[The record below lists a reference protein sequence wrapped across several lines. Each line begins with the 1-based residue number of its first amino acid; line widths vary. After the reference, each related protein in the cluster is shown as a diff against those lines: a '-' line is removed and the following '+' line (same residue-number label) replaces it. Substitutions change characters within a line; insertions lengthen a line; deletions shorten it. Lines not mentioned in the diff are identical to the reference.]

1 MRDFQA
7 PGRGQY
13 FKAQDVADQLA
24 ELRRIGKLTVEGGT
38 VTDGPS
44 GKHIVLD
51 RTEGFWAVLGDRPT
65 PGTGQYSWKEVA
77 LSLTGTN
84 WYYPD
89 KQQMGYYSSDP
100 AVEANFNGNIA
111 YGTVVWLHRP
121 VTGVPRGD
129 GHIPKFYVFDYSA
142 SAPFISGSGQSGS
155 GSGSGE
161 SGSGSG
167 ASGSVTSGSVVSGSV
182 ASGSAVSGSV
192 ASGSVVSGSV
202 VSGSEASGS
211 VASGSVAS
219 GSTVSGSVASGSV
232 VSGSAASGS
241 AASGS
246 ITSGSAASGSAG
258 SGVESGSGAS
268 GGSDLSGSAGSG
280 SGSGIS
286 GSGVSGSV
294 SSGSGA
300 VSGVSG
306 GSGGSGGS
314 GACGGSGSLVIEV
327 VTGVSCVDGAIV
339 VTKQQISIP
348 GGVLC

>member
-65 PGTGQYSWKEVA
+65 PGTGQYSWREVA

-89 KQQMGYYSSDP
+89 KQQMGYYGSDP
-100 AVEANFNGNIA
+100 AIEANFNGNIP

-129 GHIPKFYVFDYSA
+129 GHIPQFYVFDYSA

-155 GSGSGE
+155 GSGSGG

-167 ASGSVTSGSVVSGSV
+167 ASGSVTSGSAVSGSV

-192 ASGSVVSGSV
+192 ASGSVVSGSAA
-202 VSGSEASGS
+202 SGSVESGS
-211 VASGSVAS
+211 VASGSA
-219 GSTVSGSVASGSV
+219 VSGSVASGSV

-241 AASGS
+241 VASGSAASGS
-246 ITSGSAASGSAG
+246 AGSGSAG

-268 GGSDLSGSAGSG
+268 GGSGLSGSAGSG

-294 SSGSGA
+294 SGGSGAGSGSGG
-300 VSGVSG
+300 SG
-306 GSGGSGGS
+306 GGSGGS
-314 GACGGSGSLVIEV
+314 GACGGSGALVIEV
-327 VTGVSCVDGAIV
+327 VTGVSCVNGAIV